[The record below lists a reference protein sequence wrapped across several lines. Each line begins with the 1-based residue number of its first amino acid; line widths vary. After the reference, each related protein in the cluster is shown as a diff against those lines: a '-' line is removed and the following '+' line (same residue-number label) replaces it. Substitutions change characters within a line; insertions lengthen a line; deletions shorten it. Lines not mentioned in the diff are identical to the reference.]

1 MLTTNEEVDIVN
13 FVEKMASIGH
23 PMSLAQLWI
32 KVAEITQEMLAR
44 LELGEMVLHPPSKP
58 LTSCGSRIGD
68 G

>member
-1 MLTTNEEVDIVN
+1 MN
-13 FVEKMASIGH
+13 FVEKMASIGP

-44 LELGEMVLHPPSKP
+44 LELGEMVLHLTSKP
-58 LTSCGSRIGD
+58 LTSYGSRIGD